1 MLHPSKGKESARE
14 AGKPSSK
21 ALGKGLFFLSAFIWV
36 GFGWCLVGFFF
47 WKAAGKI
54 YFAVELQRWPTAL
67 GRCRGSS
74 EPSLAASPV
83 LPRSSQRGSP
93 RTAQISIFTKD
104 LHLKYRMLNSKHG
117 SRVQAEEGRKEA
129 LTLDPS

>member
-1 MLHPSKGKESARE
+1 MPHPSKGKESARE

-36 GFGWCLVGFFF
+36 GFGWCLVVVFF

-83 LPRSSQRGSP
+83 PPQWGSP

-104 LHLKYRMLNSKHG
+104 LHLKYGMLNSKHD